1 MRFHFIRV
9 CAADWR
15 ALAGLA
21 TLTMTVLSCGPDR
34 IGPSG
39 TSAPSEPPGAHDS
52 LSDVD
57 SLTPTDPSS
66 PDSLPP
72 LDTLPPVDSLP
83 GPDSL
88 PPGDSVPP
96 DTLVVPDS
104 TPTIVP
110 SHSGI
115 PFGPFRLWKDS
126 AQFAWGPEPF
136 TLSFNSINPSH
147 VVTRVNVA
155 RQNNHR
161 LFLALSTGHSRYMT
175 GGSFDLAKWKA
186 RINSFDQPEI
196 KAAIAAGVAD
206 GTIIGNSVL
215 DEPNTKKW
223 GGKMDKALLDEMCSY
238 VKSIFPTLPNGV
250 AVVHWW
256 RPDERYKQCD
266 FIIDQWSWWYG
277 PHGPGPGS
285 YTGNISAWRDEA
297 LEQAKKDGVAI
308 AFSINLL
315 DGGIQSWVTRA
326 CPAGTTG
333 GKGTVGIACRMTPS
347 QVREWGLML
356 GPLGCAMLMW
366 RHDSAFVANEANLQA
381 FQDIAARL
389 AGGPV
394 PSCRRPE

>member
-1 MRFHFIRV
+1 MRLHFFQG
-9 CAADWR
+9 CAARSR
-15 ALAGLA
+15 ALSRF
-21 TLTMTVLSCGPDR
+21 TVLLTALSCSSDR
-34 IGPSG
+34 NGPSG
-39 TSAPSEPPGAHDS
+39 SYAPNEPPGSHDS
-52 LSDVD
+52 L
-57 SLTPTDPSS
+57 PEI
-66 PDSLPP
+66 DSLPSTDSLP
-72 LDTLPPVDSLP
+72 LPDSLPPVDSLP
-83 GPDSL
+83 RPDSL

-104 TPTIVP
+104 DSTPTVAP

-136 TLSFNSINPSH
+136 TMSFNSINPTH

-155 RQNNHR
+155 RQKSHR
-161 LFLALSTGHSRYMT
+161 LFIALSTGHSRYMT
-175 GGSFDLAKWKA
+175 AGKFDLAKWKA
-186 RINSFDQPEI
+186 RINSFDQPDI

-215 DEPNTKKW
+215 DEPNTRKW
-223 GGKMDKALLDEMCSY
+223 GGQIDKAMLDYMCSY
-238 VKSIFPTLPNGV
+238 VKSIFPTLANGV

-256 RPDERYKQCD
+256 RPDERYKECD
-266 FIIDQWSWWYG
+266 FIIDQWAWWYG

-297 LEQAKKDGVAI
+297 LKQAKKDGIAI

-315 DGGIQSWVTRA
+315 DGGIQSWATQT
-326 CPAGTTG
+326 CPSGTTG
-333 GKGTVGIACRMTPS
+333 GKGTIGIACRMTPS

-366 RHDSAFVANEANLQA
+366 RHDTEFMAEDANLEA
-381 FQDIAARL
+381 FRDISARL
-389 AGGPV
+389 AGGPI
-394 PSCRRPE
+394 PSCRRPA